1 MNDYTATTNE
11 SKTDFRLEQYSK
23 ETLISLLKLYSK
35 LYIALDGFW
44 YLSMK
49 NEFGND
55 KSLEHDI
62 LVWNKMCK
70 REVDGITKTLNIQ
83 KRDIPSFLRVL
94 FTTPWFLQMKY
105 GIEMKNANYGI
116 LTIHHCPTLMAL
128 EKEGEGREETICKVF
143 DVPYSWKFGKHF
155 NPDLEISPMKLPPRE
170 SRDNICCQWEV
181 KLQYGERDAVD

>member
-1 MNDYTATTNE
+1 MNDYTATANE
-11 SKTDFRLEQYSK
+11 SKTDFGLEQYSK

-83 KRDIPSFLRVL
+83 KETSVFLKSFVHDSMVS
-94 FTTPWFLQMKY
+94 P
-105 GIEMKNANYGI
+105 N
-116 LTIHHCPTLMAL
+116 
-128 EKEGEGREETICKVF
+128 
-143 DVPYSWKFGKHF
+143 
-155 NPDLEISPMKLPPRE
+155 EIR
-170 SRDNICCQWEV
+170 N
-181 KLQYGERDAVD
+181 